1 VSHPGRSAWI
11 ASGTPAP
18 ALAPRGFDGLLL
30 QAATAL
36 RQADVPVGS
45 GELLDASRALLA
57 VSWDDEA
64 TVREVLAATLVKT
77 AEHRERFLVLWDELL
92 RHQVLRAALDAQ
104 RSLSGAEG
112 EGGLQTPGERGEP
125 GQPGQGEGQG
135 EGEGEGDGGGAGGE
149 GAGSGMDLDE
159 LARMVQSALGDGSG
173 AGGSVMRDL
182 ARLAIQAARQQES
195 GVVGVD
201 VQRIRRMLGLTRGS
215 DGVERLSDEAVR
227 AFTELLRQELEE
239 QRALRTGDLP
249 PQRALA
255 QLGRDLAIGQSP
267 DEAAVLKAIHAL
279 RRQLA
284 VAGHSRRGP
293 RSGPIDLRRTIR
305 SSLQTGGVPIEIVPQ
320 REHPR
325 RPQLVALCDVSTSV
339 SGSAVFFLSVVS
351 ALADAFSR
359 LRTWA
364 FIEVADEVTDLC
376 LHAKH
381 PRELGRAITIEA
393 KVADHTGYT
402 DYGRVFKQL
411 AVDLEDVIDRRTTF
425 LVLGDARTNGRDPG
439 LEAFASLTSRAG
451 RTLWLN
457 PEPELYWNYG
467 DSESA
472 RYAQWCEMHR
482 CATAADLTGLARLLA
497 AG

>member
-1 VSHPGRSAWI
+1 VTAGRSTGGGAGSP
-11 ASGTPAP
+11 ASARP
-18 ALAPRGFDGLLL
+18 PRGMDGLVLH
-30 QAATAL
+30 AAHTL
-36 RQADVPVGS
+36 RAADVPVGS
-45 GELLDASRALLA
+45 GELLDASRALIA
-57 VSWDDEA
+57 VPWDDEA

-77 AEHRERFLVLWDELL
+77 AEHRERFLALWDELL
-92 RHQVLRAALDAQ
+92 RHHMLRAALDAQ
-104 RSLSGAEG
+104 RSLSADAQATGG
-112 EGGLQTPGERGEP
+112 EAIPGERGASD
-125 GQPGQGEGQG
+125 GDAGTGTGTSA
-135 EGEGEGDGGGAGGE
+135 GDGNAAGGE
-149 GAGSGMDLDE
+149 GAGSSMDLDE
-159 LARMVQSALGDGSG
+159 LARMVQSALGEGSGSG
-173 AGGSVMRDL
+173 AGGSLMRDL
-182 ARLAIQAARQQES
+182 ARLAIQAAREQES

-201 VQRIRRMLGLTRGS
+201 VQRIRRMLGLARGANTA
-215 DGVERLSDEAVR
+215 ERLSDEAVR

-255 QLGRDLAIGQSP
+255 QLGRDLSIGQSP
-267 DEAAVLKAIHAL
+267 DEASVMKSVHAL

-284 VAGHSRRGP
+284 VAGHSRRGA

-339 SGSAVFFLSVVS
+339 SGSAVFFLSVVA

-376 LHAKH
+376 LHAKS
-381 PRELGRAITIEA
+381 PRELGRAITTDA

-402 DYGRVFKQL
+402 DYGRVFRQL
-411 AVDLEDVIDRRTTF
+411 AVELESVIDRRTTL

-439 LEAFASLTSRAG
+439 LDAFASLSSRAG

-482 CATAADLTGLARLLA
+482 CASAADLTGLARLLA
-497 AG
+497 SG

>member
-1 VSHPGRSAWI
+1 MTHAGRSAWG
-11 ASGTPAP
+11 GTGSPAP
-18 ALAPRGFDGLLL
+18 ALAPRGMDGLLL

-36 RQADVPVGS
+36 RAADVPVGS

-57 VSWDDEA
+57 ISWDDEA

-77 AEHRERFLVLWDELL
+77 AEHRERFLALWDELL

-104 RSLSGAEG
+104 RSLAGAG
-112 EGGLQTPGERGEP
+112 DQPADQLQTPGERSEP
-125 GQPGQGEGQG
+125 GQPGEGS
-135 EGEGEGDGGGAGGE
+135 GEGDGSAAGGD

-159 LARMVQSALGDGSG
+159 LARMVQSALGESSG

-182 ARLAIQAARQQES
+182 ARLAIEAARQQES

-201 VQRIRRMLGLTRGS
+201 VQRIRRMLGLARGA

-376 LHAKH
+376 LRAKN
-381 PRELGRAITIEA
+381 PRELGRSITTDA

-411 AVDLEDVIDRRTTF
+411 ALDLEDVIDRRTTF

-451 RTLWLN
+451 RTIWLN

>member
-1 VSHPGRSAWI
+1 
-11 ASGTPAP
+11 
-18 ALAPRGFDGLLL
+18 
-30 QAATAL
+30 
-36 RQADVPVGS
+36 
-45 GELLDASRALLA
+45 
-57 VSWDDEA
+57 
-64 TVREVLAATLVKT
+64 
-77 AEHRERFLVLWDELL
+77 
-92 RHQVLRAALDAQ
+92 
-104 RSLSGAEG
+104 
-112 EGGLQTPGERGEP
+112 
-125 GQPGQGEGQG
+125 
-135 EGEGEGDGGGAGGE
+135 
-149 GAGSGMDLDE
+149 
-159 LARMVQSALGDGSG
+159 
-173 AGGSVMRDL
+173 
-182 ARLAIQAARQQES
+182 
-195 GVVGVD
+195 
-201 VQRIRRMLGLTRGS
+201 MLGLTRGS
-215 DGVERLSDEAVR
+215 DGVERLSDDAVR

-239 QRALRTGDLP
+239 QRTLRTGDLP

-255 QLGRDLAIGQSP
+255 QLGRDLTIGQSP

-284 VAGHSRRGP
+284 VAGHSREGP

-364 FIEVADEVTDLC
+364 FIEVADEVTELC
-376 LHAKH
+376 LQAKG
-381 PRELGRAITIEA
+381 PRELGQSITTQA

-411 AVDLEDVIDRRTTF
+411 AVDLADVIDRRTTF
-425 LVLGDARTNGRDPG
+425 IVLGDARTNGRDPG
-439 LEAFASLTSRAG
+439 VEAFAALTSRAG

-467 DSESA
+467 DSESST
-472 RYAQWCEMHR
+472 YAKWCEMHR
-482 CATAADLTGLARLLA
+482 CATASDLTGLARLLA

>member
-1 VSHPGRSAWI
+1 MTHAGRSAWGG
-11 ASGTPAP
+11 AGSPAP
-18 ALAPRGFDGLLL
+18 AIAPRGMDGLLL

-36 RQADVPVGS
+36 RAADVPVGS

-57 VSWDDEA
+57 ISWDDEA

-77 AEHRERFLVLWDELL
+77 AEHRERFLALWDELL

-104 RSLSGAEG
+104 RSLSGTGADG
-112 EGGLQTPGERGEP
+112 EVTTPGERGEP
-125 GQPGQGEGQG
+125 GQAGSGEGA
-135 EGEGEGDGGGAGGE
+135 GEGDGSAAGGE
-149 GAGSGMDLDE
+149 GAGNGMDLDE
-159 LARMVQSALGDGSG
+159 LARMVQSALGEGSG
-173 AGGSVMRDL
+173 AGGSLMRDL
-182 ARLAIQAARQQES
+182 ARLAIEAARQQES

-201 VQRIRRMLGLTRGS
+201 VQRIRRMLGLARGS

-376 LHAKH
+376 LHAKN
-381 PRELGRAITIEA
+381 PRELGQSITTEA

-411 AVDLEDVIDRRTTF
+411 ALDLEDVIDRRTTF

-451 RTLWLN
+451 RTIWLN